1 MKMEEIEFIESL
13 GKLKIKDGDIIV
25 VKLGKFLSSE
35 QLRRI
40 QKNVKGLLPK
50 GLENVK
56 VMVLDR
62 GTDIGIIRKKQCEVI

>member
-1 MKMEEIEFIESL
+1 MEEIEFIESL